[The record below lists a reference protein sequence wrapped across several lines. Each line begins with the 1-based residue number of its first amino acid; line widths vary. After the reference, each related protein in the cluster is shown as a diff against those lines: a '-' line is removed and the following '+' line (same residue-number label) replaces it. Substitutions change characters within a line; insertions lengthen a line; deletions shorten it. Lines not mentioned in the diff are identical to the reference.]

1 MCGFNG
7 ANPRFAMAYNIPAA
21 VYILKGKFDRSR
33 DDVDK
38 ERDLGYPAFLEFFK
52 SLQEASGT
60 KR

>member
-1 MCGFNG
+1 
-7 ANPRFAMAYNIPAA
+7 MAYNIPAA